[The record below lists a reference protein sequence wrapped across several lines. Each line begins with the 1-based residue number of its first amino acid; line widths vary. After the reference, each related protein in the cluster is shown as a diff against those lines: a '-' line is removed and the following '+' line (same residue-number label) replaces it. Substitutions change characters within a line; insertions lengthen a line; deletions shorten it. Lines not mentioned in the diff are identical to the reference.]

1 MEEKIEKGQQIGQLP
16 KRYVLTGNEEFPF
29 QEGRE
34 NGSITPNVLKSF
46 ISSGKGGY
54 ISYIT
59 EYNVSIHHP
68 SSGIDSGNKY
78 TLEGAIV
85 QVPEDIRTVG
95 LKVSFLNNSG
105 LVETWE
111 FAGGVFENIENW
123 KSNEDKLTDI
133 RDEAISKIKEVES
146 DAISNFSSQR
156 VTPDMLS
163 ESTKQF
169 INASGGGT
177 INNLADDEDLVS
189 VDKGESL
196 SVLKFADRA
205 YNPDRFSGKGYKILR
220 RNIIDGKNILTQ
232 EMINQPDT
240 IYEIRYDFDL
250 NGAQITIPENC
261 ILKFDGGS
269 LSNGIIN
276 CNNTIIQ
283 ADPYNIFTNVEVKG
297 THSSGANIEWF
308 FRDKDEF
315 YNNAFKDAITYFS
328 TINFISGKEYIFDK
342 SVIDCCHLI
351 NPYILNG
358 NNCKFYDFS
367 LAYNIT
373 KDDNMTPNSTSLLAS
388 LGTSIRDISF
398 YRKNHYEHLQYPA
411 LIVSHKIEVKNC
423 KFAGYNYCV
432 GLTPVYIDSLLFESI
447 SQYDCKNLLA
457 CCDYNG
463 NVIEDRTFY
472 GDWFYFSNS
481 DFGPDEN
488 IVYGGLKST
497 VSILFNNCLHGIVA
511 LPEIQRYVVEIS
523 TILYSHCH
531 FENRQPCVKFINPDD
546 EGKQASHRITF
557 VSSFLYSDSVPRIQG
572 INYIDCHINIGNNNN
587 FGIDVQKYL
596 NGTYIIGDARA
607 TPLFVDTNKDINTD
621 KAPSFSSIT
630 STYVYD
636 VSAYKGDFTYPED
649 KEECVAYAMS
659 SSPDRLVWGNYET
672 TEPLKFTDYITIH
685 KGNIMS
691 IEMYYKNDNIGCI
704 NSYILFFKKDKA
716 TGQVYKTYIRVTK
729 ELLNSVHGVN
739 NLRLE
744 IPYIGSIGS
753 KWEEF
758 NDELLYKPHIRIKG
772 TFAQK
777 PVSNQGIQQG
787 FSYFCTDKQTIEG
800 SRNGIMIYYAG
811 NDNWIDALGRYIY

>member
-16 KRYVLTGNEEFPF
+16 KRDVLTGNEQFPF
-29 QEGRE
+29 QEDRE
-34 NGSITPNVLKSF
+34 NGSITPNALKSF

-54 ISYIT
+54 MSYIT

-85 QVPEDIRTVG
+85 QVPEDIRTAG

-189 VDKGESL
+189 VDKGENL

-205 YNPDRFSGKGYKILR
+205 YNPGIYVGMGYKILR

-232 EMINQPDT
+232 DMINQPHT
-240 IYEIRYDFDL
+240 IYVIQYDFDL
-250 NGAQITIPENC
+250 DSTQIAIPENC

-269 LSNGIIN
+269 LINGIVN
-276 CNNTIIQ
+276 CDNTVIQ
-283 ADPYNIFTNVEVKG
+283 AEPYNIFTNIEIKG
-297 THSSGANIEWF
+297 IHSSEAYIEWF
-308 FRDKDEF
+308 FRDEDKF
-315 YNNAFKDAITYFS
+315 YNSAFKEVITYFS
-328 TINFISGKEYIFDK
+328 TINFISGKEYTFDK

-373 KDDNMTPNSTSLLAS
+373 KDDNMTPNSTSLIGMI
-388 LGTSIRDISF
+388 GTSIRDISF
-398 YRKNHYEHLQYPA
+398 YRKNSNEYLQYPA
-411 LIVSHKIEVKNC
+411 VIVSHKIEVKNC
-423 KFAGYNYCV
+423 KFAGYNYCI

-447 SQYDCKNLLA
+447 TQYDCKNFLV
-457 CCDYNG
+457 CCNYKG
-463 NVIEDRTFY
+463 NVIQDRTFN

-481 DFGPDEN
+481 DFGTDEN

-497 VSILFNNCLHGIVA
+497 TSILFNNCLHGIVS
-511 LPEIQRYVVEIS
+511 LPKIHPYVVEMS
-523 TILYSHCH
+523 TILYLHCH
-531 FENRQPCVKFINPDD
+531 FENRQPCVQFISSDD
-546 EGKQASHRITF
+546 EGKQSSHNITF
-557 VSSFLYSDSVPRIQG
+557 ISSFLYSVSVPKIQG
-572 INYIDCHINIGNNNN
+572 INYIDCNINIGNNEN
-587 FGIDVQKYL
+587 FGINVQKYL
-596 NGTYIIGDARA
+596 NGTYIISDAKT
-607 TPLFVDTNKDINTD
+607 TPLFVDTNKSINTD
-621 KAPSFSSIT
+621 RLPSYTNIA

-636 VSAYKGDFTYPED
+636 NNSRKGDFTYPKD

-659 SSPDRLVWGNYET
+659 SSPDRLTWGNYET

-691 IEMYYKNDNIGCI
+691 IEIYYKSDNIGCI
-704 NSYILFFKKDKA
+704 NSYILFFKKDKT
-716 TGQVYKTYIRVTK
+716 TGQIYKRIYSLQKNYYVQLTV
-729 ELLNSVHGVN
+729 
-739 NLRLE
+739 
-744 IPYIGSIGS
+744 SI
-753 KWEEF
+753 
-758 NDELLYKPHIRIKG
+758 
-772 TFAQK
+772 
-777 PVSNQGIQQG
+777 
-787 FSYFCTDKQTIEG
+787 
-800 SRNGIMIYYAG
+800 IY
-811 NDNWIDALGRYIY
+811 